1 MRRRKLSGNSLM
13 GGAILFATVSVVVTV
28 AVSLHENLVKHIE
41 NQAVITLIMLAAIL
55 LLAGICTVIDYF
67 RRKIMVETPTKRILD
82 ATDRIASGD
91 FSVRLEITHAC
102 HHYDEYDYIMENLNR
117 MAAELSHTEMLH
129 TDFISNVSHE
139 LKTPL
144 AIIQNYATLMQ
155 DERLSP
161 DLRRQYAE
169 TLVAT
174 SRRLTALV
182 SNILKLNKLEN
193 QEIKLDRER
202 IRLDDMLAN
211 TVLQYEELIDRKGLD
226 LICDL
231 DEVEIVSS
239 PDYLEIVWNNLISN
253 AIKFTPAGGTIRFS
267 VEKLGPEAEISLKAE
282 DGRAVVRVWD
292 TGCGISRETGQ
303 RIFEKFYQGDTSH
316 AGEGNGLGLAL
327 VRKVIDTIGGE
338 ISVESELG
346 KGSTF
351 TVILMLNQQ

>member
-13 GGAILFATVSVVVTV
+13 GGAILFATVPVVVTV
-28 AVSLHENLVKHIE
+28 AVNLHETLTEHIKSRV
-41 NQAVITLIMLAAIL
+41 VITLIMLAAIL

-67 RRKIMVETPTKRILD
+67 RRKTMVEAPTKRILD
-82 ATDRIASGD
+82 ATERIASGD
-91 FSVRLEITHAC
+91 FSVRLEITHAY

-129 TDFISNVSHE
+129 TDFVSNVSHE

-161 DLRRQYAE
+161 DQRRQYAE

-193 QEIKLDRER
+193 QEIKPDRER

-226 LICDL
+226 LTCDL

-253 AIKFTPAGGTIRFS
+253 AIKFTDNGGRIG
-267 VEKLGPEAEISLKAE
+267 VSLKAE
-282 DGRAVVRVWD
+282 DGKAVVRVWD
-292 TGCGISRETGQ
+292 TGCGISKETGQ

-351 TVILMLNQQ
+351 TVILMLNQP